1 MKKIIFVIG
10 SNSFAGANFVN
21 FLLSKKYKVFGSS
34 RSVENNKVFLKYKN
48 NKYVNNFKFYK
59 IDINKDYKKFF
70 KILDKIKPNI
80 IINFTAQGM
89 VDQSW
94 DNPFDWY
101 KTNILSNVRL
111 TDHLKNKKY
120 LNKFINFS
128 TPEVY
133 GNYMNKINSNTKFDP
148 STPYALSRMTFDIH
162 LNLIN
167 KVNKFPFITTRA
179 SNIYGPHQQIYRLI
193 PKIIFC
199 CLSNRTFEL
208 DGTGDTKRSFIFM
221 DDVSNALYKILLKG
235 KIGETYNISTNEI
248 YSIKKILKLVQNR
261 MTNKKLEIKI
271 KKDRR
276 FKDLIYNL
284 DSKKI
289 RKEFNWNEKYSL
301 VEGIDKTIEWITN
314 NLNYINKQ
322 NKNYVHKK

>member
-148 STPYALSRMTFDIH
+148 STPTFVAND
-162 LNLIN
+162 
-167 KVNKFPFITTRA
+167 F
-179 SNIYGPHQQIYRLI
+179 
-193 PKIIFC
+193 
-199 CLSNRTFEL
+199 
-208 DGTGDTKRSFIFM
+208 
-221 DDVSNALYKILLKG
+221 
-235 KIGETYNISTNEI
+235 
-248 YSIKKILKLVQNR
+248 
-261 MTNKKLEIKI
+261 
-271 KKDRR
+271 
-276 FKDLIYNL
+276 
-284 DSKKI
+284 
-289 RKEFNWNEKYSL
+289 
-301 VEGIDKTIEWITN
+301 
-314 NLNYINKQ
+314 
-322 NKNYVHKK
+322 